1 MSLEQLAE
9 SLTKTGL
16 LVTYRAWPAKEVH
29 EPPFL
34 CYLATGANPTYAD
47 GGVYYHYDDVR
58 VELYTALKDQALEAK
73 VEEAL
78 SGFHWK
84 KEETYIDTQRCYMI
98 IYEIEV

>member
-1 MSLEQLAE
+1 
-9 SLTKTGL
+9 
-16 LVTYRAWPAKEVH
+16 
-29 EPPFL
+29 
-34 CYLATGANPTYAD
+34 
-47 GGVYYHYDDVR
+47 VYYHYDDVR